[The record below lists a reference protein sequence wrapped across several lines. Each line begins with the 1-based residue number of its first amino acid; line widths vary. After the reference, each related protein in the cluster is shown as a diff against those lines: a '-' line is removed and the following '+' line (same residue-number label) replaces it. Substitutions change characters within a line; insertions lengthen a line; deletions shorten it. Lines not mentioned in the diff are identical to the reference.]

1 MRRRWLF
8 WALAAVL
15 LGVTVARFGEL
26 EQLAVTLSLGRWPWV
41 VAAALLQ
48 LGYYLVFAA
57 LYRAAFLSV
66 GVGGR
71 LLDLVPV
78 VFGSLALA
86 VAIPSG
92 GLSAAALF
100 ADDAARRGEPAVR
113 AAAGVLLVQLAQ
125 LGVFVLILAAA
136 LAHLG
141 ARHELAAYQVAASGI
156 LLLLVA
162 GMVALLAL
170 AARRPEALRRVLA
183 GAQGA
188 VNRLGGRFGQ
198 VPLIAEGWAERSAAE
213 FSAAARAVARHPDRL
228 VRMLAVAGLGHLLNL
243 ATILALFP
251 AFRAPIDAGALVA
264 GYAMCYLFAVVAI
277 TPVGIG
283 VVEGVTAV
291 VYTSLGVPASAA
303 AIISLAF
310 RGLAF
315 WLPLLVG
322 LILLRRLRSFTPD
335 TGRSER

>member
-1 MRRRWLF
+1 M
-8 WALAAVL
+8 
-15 LGVTVARFGEL
+15 ARFGEL
-26 EQLAVTLSLGRWPWV
+26 EQLAVTLSRGQWPWV
-41 VAAALLQ
+41 LAAAFLQ
-48 LGYYLVFAA
+48 LGYYLAFAA
-57 LYRAAFLSV
+57 LYRAAFLTV

-92 GLSAAALF
+92 GLSAVALF

-125 LGVFVLILAAA
+125 LGVFVLILVGA
-136 LAHLG
+136 LAHLS
-141 ARHELAAYQVAASGI
+141 ARHGLAAYQVVASGI
-156 LLLLVA
+156 LVLLVA
-162 GMVALLAL
+162 GMVALLGL
-170 AARRPEALRRVLA
+170 AASRPEALGRILSV
-183 GAQGA
+183 AQGA
-188 VNRLGGRFGQ
+188 ANRLSRRFGRG
-198 VPLIAEGWAERSAAE
+198 PLVAEGWAERSAAE
-213 FSAAARAVARHPDRL
+213 FSAAAQAVARRPGRL
-228 VRMLAVAGLGHLLNL
+228 VSMLAVAGLGHLLNL

-251 AFRAPIDAGALVA
+251 AFRAPVDPGALVA

-291 VYTSLGVPASAA
+291 VYTSLGVPAGAA

-315 WLPLLVG
+315 WLPLVVG
-322 LILLRRLRSFTPD
+322 LVLLRRLRSFGADAP
-335 TGRSER
+335 RPER